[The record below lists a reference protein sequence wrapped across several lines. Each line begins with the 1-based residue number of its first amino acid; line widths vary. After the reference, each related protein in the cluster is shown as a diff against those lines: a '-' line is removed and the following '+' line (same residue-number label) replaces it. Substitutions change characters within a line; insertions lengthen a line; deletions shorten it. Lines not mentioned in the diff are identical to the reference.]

1 MPCRINK
8 KLLSIYGILFLP
20 RERKDDQERGGLD
33 FYKKAGYARINSPC
47 PLIHEGVFLSPL
59 LLYNVAMN
67 ILQQIFSDHYEEIK
81 KPLT

>member
-33 FYKKAGYARINSPC
+33 FYEKARYLDAGAR
-47 PLIHEGVFLSPL
+47 HDHQRGVPNTCKSSGKWQSETS
-59 LLYNVAMN
+59 VDE
-67 ILQQIFSDHYEEIK
+67 SHGERRTGE
-81 KPLT
+81 

>member
-1 MPCRINK
+1 MSIRKNAHVHSFLSSMCLWNHFAGFRYTRKRAMPA
-8 KLLSIYGILFLP
+8 STP
-20 RERKDDQERGGLD
+20 
-33 FYKKAGYARINSPC
+33 SC

-81 KPLT
+81 EPLT

>member
-1 MPCRINK
+1 MDIS
-8 KLLSIYGILFLP
+8 LGILMNSNS
-20 RERKDDQERGGLD
+20 REPLINH
-33 FYKKAGYARINSPC
+33 KKAGYARINSPC

-81 KPLT
+81 EPLT